1 MLRIALPS
9 NADWQDPTLDF
20 LDSCG
25 LAVQRVTSRRYT
37 GRMPAV
43 PDAVV
48 LFQRAADIP
57 RQVEAGAAEIGI
69 AGLDQYL
76 EAHPDDGAGMLL
88 VESLGFRGADLVI
101 AVPESWEDI
110 SNADDLV
117 ELSGKYV
124 TQGKPLRVA
133 TKYPRLT
140 GKYLQERGVST
151 FSIIEAGGTL
161 EAAPAMGYAD
171 FIVDIT
177 SSGNTLRENQLKTIS
192 GGTVVKSQACLFANR
207 DLLSNDE
214 EALAGVR
221 IMLEL
226 IEGHLRASEYYSIIA
241 NIRGDSPE
249 QIAGH
254 IQDHPEI
261 AGIEGPTV
269 SQVFSKEGQTGW
281 YAVTMVVGRDKV
293 ITALD
298 HLRAIGGNGII
309 LFPTTYVFEAK
320 CSAYDNLLEQ
330 LGRASVETSV

>member
-9 NADWQDPTLDF
+9 NTDWQEPTLDF

-25 LAVQRVTSRRYT
+25 LGVQRVTSRRYT

-43 PDAVV
+43 PNAVV

-57 RQVEAGAAEIGI
+57 RQVEAGAAEIGL

-76 EAHPDDGAGMLL
+76 EAHPEDGPSTLL
-88 VESLGFRGADLVI
+88 VESLGFRGADLVV
-101 AVPESWEDI
+101 AVPDSWDEVD
-110 SNADDLV
+110 SVDGVATLGMLY
-117 ELSGKYV
+117 EEE
-124 TQGKPLRVA
+124 GKPLRVA
-133 TKYPRLT
+133 TKYPNLT
-140 GKYLQERGVST
+140 RKYLEDQGVVN

-171 FIVDIT
+171 FIVDIS
-177 SSGNTLRENQLKTIS
+177 SSGNTLRENQLKTID
-192 GGTVVKSQACLFANR
+192 GGTIVKSQACLFANKY
-207 DLLSNDE
+207 LLSHDD

-221 IMLEL
+221 VLLEL

-269 SQVFSKEGQTGW
+269 SQVFSKEGETGW
-281 YAVTMVVGRDKV
+281 YAVTMVVERSKV

-320 CSAYDNLLEQ
+320 CTAYDNLLEQ
-330 LGRASVETSV
+330 LGRAPVETSV

>member
-9 NADWQDPTLDF
+9 NADWQDPALSF
-20 LDSCG
+20 LDACG
-25 LAVQRVTSRRYT
+25 LGVQRVNSRRYT

-48 LFQRAADIP
+48 LFQRASDIP

-76 EAHPDDGAGMLL
+76 EAHPNGGAGMLL
-88 VESLGFRGADLVI
+88 IDSLGFRGADLVV
-101 AVPESWEDI
+101 AVPESWDHVTSVEDLAED
-110 SNADDLV
+110 SRLPKATT
-117 ELSGKYV
+117 GF
-124 TQGKPLRVA
+124 RVA
-133 TKYPRLT
+133 TKYPNLT
-140 GKYLQERGVST
+140 RKYLVDRGVMD
-151 FSIIEAGGTL
+151 FSVIEAGGTL

-171 FIVDIT
+171 FIVDIS
-177 SSGNTLRENQLKTIS
+177 SSGNTLRENQLKTIE
-192 GGTVVKSQACLFANR
+192 GGTIVKSQACLFANK
-207 DLLSNDE
+207 DLLSRDDD
-214 EALAGVR
+214 ALAGVR
-221 IMLEL
+221 VLLEL
-226 IEGHLRASEYYSIIA
+226 IEGRLRASEYYSIIA

-269 SQVFSKEGQTGW
+269 SQVFSKEGETGW
-281 YAVTMVVGRDKV
+281 YAVTMVVERTKV

-320 CSAYDNLLEQ
+320 CSAYDNLLVQ
-330 LGRASVETSV
+330 LGRTPVETSV

>member
-9 NADWQDPTLDF
+9 NADWQDPTLSF
-20 LDSCG
+20 LDACG
-25 LAVQRVTSRRYT
+25 LGVQRVNSRRYT

-76 EAHPDDGAGMLL
+76 EAHPDGGSSALL
-88 VESLGFRGADLVI
+88 VESLGFRGAELVV
-101 AVPESWEDI
+101 AVPESWEGVSSI
-110 SNADDLV
+110 DDLAA
-117 ELSGKYV
+117 LSLQRYSKGN
-124 TQGKPLRVA
+124 PLRVA
-133 TKYPRLT
+133 TKYPQLT
-140 GKYLQERGVST
+140 VKYLRERGALN
-151 FSIIEAGGTL
+151 FSIIESGGTL

-171 FIVDIT
+171 FIVDIS
-177 SSGNTLRENQLKTIS
+177 SSGNTLRENQLKTIE
-192 GGTVVKSQACLFANR
+192 GGTIVKSQACLFANK
-207 DLLSNDE
+207 DLLSHDD
-214 EALAGVR
+214 EALAGARV
-221 IMLEL
+221 ILEL

-241 NIRGDSPE
+241 NIHGGSPE
-249 QIAGH
+249 QIAGQ
-254 IQDHPEI
+254 IQDHPDI

-269 SQVFSKEGQTGW
+269 SQVFSKQGDTGW

-298 HLRAIGGNGII
+298 HLRAIGSNGII

-330 LGRASVETSV
+330 LGRAPVETSV

>member
-9 NADWQDPTLDF
+9 NTDWQEPTLSF

-25 LAVQRVTSRRYT
+25 LPVQRVTARRYT

-43 PDAVV
+43 PGAVV

-57 RQVEAGAAEIGI
+57 RQIEAGAAEVGL

-76 EAHPDDGAGMLL
+76 ESHPDDGPGTVLI
-88 VESLGFRGADLVI
+88 ESLGFRGADLAV
-101 AVPESWEDI
+101 AVPESWDHV
-110 SNADDLV
+110 SSGADLV
-117 ELSGKYV
+117 DLANRRKGEGS
-124 TQGKPLRVA
+124 PIRVA

-140 GKYLQERGVST
+140 EKYMQARGAAN

-171 FIVDIT
+171 LIVDIT
-177 SSGNTLRENQLKTIS
+177 STGNTLRENQLKTIAD
-192 GGTVVKSQACLFANR
+192 GTVVRSQACLFANR
-207 DLLSNDE
+207 DLLGRNDD
-214 EALAGVR
+214 ALAGVR
-221 IMLEL
+221 ILLEL
-226 IEGHLRASEYYSIIA
+226 IEARLRASGYYSIIA
-241 NIRGDSPE
+241 NIRGDSPS

-269 SQVFSKEGQTGW
+269 SQVFSKEGETGW

-309 LFPTTYVFEAK
+309 VFPTTYVFENK

-330 LGRASVETSV
+330 LGRAPVETSV

>member
-9 NADWQDPTLDF
+9 NADWQDPTLSF
-20 LDSCG
+20 LDACG
-25 LAVQRVTSRRYT
+25 LGVQRVNSRRYT

-43 PDAVV
+43 PDAAV

-76 EAHPDDGAGMLL
+76 EAHPDGGPGTLL
-88 VESLGFRGADLVI
+88 VENLGFLGADLVV
-101 AVPESWEDI
+101 AVPESWEHV
-110 SNADDLV
+110 SSADDLAG
-117 ELSGKYV
+117 LSRERDG
-124 TQGKPLRVA
+124 QGRPLRVA

-140 GKYLQERGVST
+140 RRYLENREIAK
-151 FSIIEAGGTL
+151 FSIIESGGTL

-177 SSGNTLRENQLKTIS
+177 SSGNTLRENQLKTIAD
-192 GGTVVKSQACLFANR
+192 GTVIKSQACLFANR
-207 DLLSNDE
+207 DLLGRDDD
-214 EALAGVR
+214 ALSGAR
-221 IMLEL
+221 ILLEL
-226 IEGHLRASEYYSIIA
+226 IEGHLRASGYYSIIA

-269 SQVFSKEGQTGW
+269 SQVFSKEGGTGW
-281 YAVTMVVGRDKV
+281 YAVTMVVERGKV

-309 LFPTTYVFEAK
+309 LFPTTYVFEAQ
-320 CSAYDNLLEQ
+320 CAAYDNLLKL
-330 LGRASVETSV
+330 LGRAPVETSV

>member
-20 LDSCG
+20 FEACG
-25 LAVQRVTSRRYT
+25 LGVQRVTSRRYT

-57 RQVEAGAAEIGI
+57 KQIEDGAAEIGI

-76 EAHPDDGAGMLL
+76 EAHHDDGAGMLL
-88 VESLGFRGADLVI
+88 VESLGFRGADLVV
-101 AVPESWEDI
+101 AVPESWENI
-110 SNADDLV
+110 TSADDLV
-117 ELSGKYV
+117 DLSKQYDNE
-124 TQGKPLRVA
+124 GKPLRVA
-133 TKYPRLT
+133 TKYPQLT
-140 GKYLQERGVST
+140 VKYFRERGAVN
-151 FSIIEAGGTL
+151 FSIIESGGTL

-171 FIVDIT
+171 LIVDIT

-192 GGTVVKSQACLFANR
+192 GGMVVRSQACLFANR
-207 DLLSNDE
+207 DLLSNDD

-241 NIRGDSPE
+241 NIHGDSPE
-249 QIAGH
+249 QIAGQ

-269 SQVFSKEGQTGW
+269 SQVFSKQGDTGW

-298 HLRAIGGNGII
+298 HLRAIGSNGII

-330 LGRASVETSV
+330 LGRAPVETSV